1 MRLKLVF
8 IVSSL
13 AALIGAGGSIAIIL
27 GVLSMKSI
35 GPRGPL
41 AMATFVLPVL
51 GVFLASVFVYRHTAR
66 RRKLQAFLTA
76 MLATLLTICLFLVA
90 SILTARRNSI
100 QPPQPVGPS
109 AKQ

>member
-8 IVSSL
+8 IISTL
-13 AALIGAGGSIAIIL
+13 AALVGAGGSIAIIL
-27 GVLSMKSI
+27 GVLSMRSLSS
-35 GPRGPL
+35 PGPL
-41 AMATFVLPVL
+41 AGATLALPVL
-51 GVFLASVFVYRHTAR
+51 AVFLASFFVYRHTAK

-76 MLATLLTICLFLVA
+76 ILAILLSICLFLLA
-90 SILTARRNSI
+90 SVLTSRRNSI